1 KVYLLRQEISQF
13 MGGSEER
20 PVSKAK
26 IKGVVSSKHSSI
38 ESKPELAPKRENQ
51 GVQIWEGITT
61 QFGQ

>member
-1 KVYLLRQEISQF
+1 
-13 MGGSEER
+13 
-20 PVSKAK
+20 
-26 IKGVVSSKHSSI
+26 SI